1 MDIWSQPVEAVLAG
15 LRSGP
20 RGLAGAEAARR
31 LAEFGRNRIEPVA
44 RHSLAWAF
52 AREFTNFFALILWL
66 AAALAFVADHYQPGE
81 GMGQMGWAIIVVILV
96 NGSFS
101 FWQAYRAERAIAAL
115 QELLPEEASVWR
127 DGSLVARPVEE
138 VVPGD
143 VLFLQEGDNVPADCR
158 LIEAV
163 GLRVNAA
170 TLTGESRPAGRGA
183 EPVEARS
190 PLEARN
196 LLLAGTAVVAGHG
209 QAVVFATGMRTE
221 FGHIARLTQGTG
233 ETASPLSREIARVS
247 RLVALLASGLGVIFF
262 FVGRAMGVPFW
273 DSFLFAIGIIVANVP
288 EGLLPTVT
296 LSLAMASQ
304 RMARRNAL
312 VRHLP
317 AVEALGTTTVIC
329 TDKTG
334 TLTENRMG
342 VVQVFAAGVVGDARP
357 GPGGGIPPGLAGL
370 LAVAANCHNLRP
382 DGARTGGWSG
392 DPMEVALAEYAAGWG
407 LAGQA
412 PRSAELPFTT
422 ERRRMS
428 VVAALPEGPRLLCK
442 GAPEILLALSRSQ
455 RAADGQTVALDARAV
470 SSAQAAMTRRGLRV
484 IALAS
489 RPLQEGETVADE
501 GAERDLVFEGLIGLE
516 DPPRPDVAEA
526 IAKCR
531 RAGIRVIMV
540 TGDHPGTALAIGREI
555 GLIAGDSPRLLKG
568 DDIARMNAAQLQLAL
583 EAPEVLCARVASDHK
598 MRVVQ
603 ALQAKGEVVAV
614 TGDGVNDAP
623 ALKTA
628 DIGIAMGRSG
638 TDVAK
643 EAADMVLLDDH
654 FASIVH
660 AVEEGRA
667 VFDNLRKFLTYILT
681 SNIPEIVPYLA
692 FVLLRVPLPLT
703 VIQILAVDLG
713 TDMLPAL
720 ALGAEPPQAGVMERP
735 PRARSARLLDA
746 PLVLRAYLF
755 LGVIEA
761 AAALVMFFGFLLAGG
776 WSWGDELARLDPFYR
791 EATTACL
798 ATIVVMQVVN
808 LFLCRDPRHSAWPP
822 GLTANPLLLA
832 GVAFELSLILLVV
845 YTPLGNRL
853 FGTAPLAAGVWLLAL
868 PMALGLAV
876 LEEGRKAWM
885 RRYARS
891 R

>member
-1 MDIWSQPVEAVLAG
+1 M
-15 LRSGP
+15 
-20 RGLAGAEAARR
+20 
-31 LAEFGRNRIEPVA
+31 
-44 RHSLAWAF
+44 
-52 AREFTNFFALILWL
+52 
-66 AAALAFVADHYQPGE
+66 
-81 GMGQMGWAIIVVILV
+81 
-96 NGSFS
+96 
-101 FWQAYRAERAIAAL
+101 
-115 QELLPEEASVWR
+115 LPEEARVWR
-127 DGSLVARPVEE
+127 DGSVVSRPVEN

-143 VLFLQEGDNVPADCR
+143 VLSLQEGDNVPADCR

-163 GLRVNAA
+163 GLRINAA

-183 EPVEARS
+183 EPAEARS

-196 LLLAGTAVVAGHG
+196 LVLAGTAVVAGHG

-221 FGHIARLTQGTG
+221 FGHIARLTQGAG

-262 FVGRAMGVPFW
+262 FVGRTMGVPFW

-334 TLTENRMG
+334 TLTENRMRA
-342 VVQVFAAGVVGDARP
+342 VQVFAAGVERDVRP
-357 GPGGGIPPGLAGL
+357 GPGGGVPAGLTHL

-382 DGARTGGWSG
+382 DGPAGGWIG

-407 LAGQA
+407 AGQQS

-428 VVAALPEGPRLLCK
+428 VVADLPEGSRLLCK

-455 RAADGQTVALDARAV
+455 RAADGQTAALDARAV
-470 SSAQAAMTRRGLRV
+470 SSAQAAMARRGLRI

-489 RPLQEGETVADE
+489 RPVEAGEAVADE

-526 IAKCR
+526 IARCR
-531 RAGIRVIMV
+531 RAGIRVVMV

-555 GLIAGDSPRLLKG
+555 GLVTGDSPRLLKG

-681 SNIPEIVPYLA
+681 SNIPEILPYLA

-735 PRARSARLLDA
+735 PRPRSARLLDA
-746 PLVLRAYLF
+746 PLALRAYLF

-761 AAALVMFFGFLLAGG
+761 AAALAMFFGFLLAGG
-776 WSWGDELARLDPFYR
+776 WRWGDELARLDPFYR
-791 EATTACL
+791 QATTACL
-798 ATIVVMQVVN
+798 ATIVIMQVAN
-808 LFLCRDPRHSAWPP
+808 LFLCRDPSRAAWPL
-822 GLTANPLLLA
+822 GLRANPLLVA
-832 GVAFELSLILLVV
+832 GVAFELTLILLVV
-845 YTPLGNRL
+845 YTPPGNAL

-868 PMALGLAV
+868 PMALGLVA
-876 LEEGRKAWM
+876 LEEGRKAWV